1 MKLHNVYYLCKKLVD
16 VFNRKR
22 IEAFEHNKSFHIVG
36 WGEYVE
42 ALETIRLIPT
52 FNDIATEAY
61 ENIPVFVRGDS
72 TPLVDV
78 NTMNRFVNINRSIS
92 QKMTTIIEIY
102 EAMEIGGSGTGIDVK
117 MPQCTELEDYISYL
131 KDINFIFTQCPYLLC
146 DNEKMR
152 FLNVDVGSNWISFLI
167 DVAAGS
173 GLTSIIAK
181 NLAKIVDYAIVLKS
195 RYLSVKQQ
203 EEALKV
209 AKKKT
214 ELAKEEIE
222 IFKTLKSHYMEDTV
236 AQLEKEIAPLNDG
249 EERGKVEVSLEK
261 LMTLLDKGVEI
272 YASLDAPKDIQVLF
286 PEIGETKKISE
297 TVLKFIEDKNEQVQ
311 ED

>member
-22 IEAFEHNKSFHIVG
+22 IEASEHNKSFYIVD

-61 ENIPVFVRGDS
+61 EIVPVFVRGDS
-72 TPLVDV
+72 KPLVDV

-102 EAMEIGGSGTGIDVK
+102 EAMEINDSGTGIDVK
-117 MPQCTELEDYISYL
+117 IPQCTELEEYISYL

-152 FLNVDVGSNWISFLI
+152 FSNVDIGSNWISFLI

-181 NLAKIVDYAIVLKS
+181 NLAKIVDYTIVLKS
-195 RYLSVKQQ
+195 HYLSVKQQ

-209 AKKKT
+209 AKKQT

-222 IFKTLKSHYMEDTV
+222 IFKMLKSHYMEDTV
-236 AQLEKEIAPLNDG
+236 AQLEEEIAPLNDG

-297 TVLKFIEDKNEQVQ
+297 TVLEFIEDKNEQVQ
-311 ED
+311 EG